1 MASEVLQRKIKTTQ
15 DLRDIVS
22 NMKTLSSV
30 SILQYEQANTVL
42 DKYQRNLR
50 DAFQVL
56 AIHNGMPQIKSQKT
70 PNKRHLFVL
79 IGSDNGMVGK
89 FNREVTE
96 KVSDFIKEQKIAKK
110 DTYFITIGKRLSAL
124 AEQAGFNILNG
135 FATSNSVKAVIDLTE
150 TVLMHIEKAISKS
163 RITDIYTC
171 CHYRNGSAGISTEM
185 KKILPVEN
193 AALQKLKHKKWET
206 NNVPMMP
213 VDNELMFKALTY
225 EMLMITIARHINS
238 SLSAEH
244 YTRMTNMQNAE
255 KNIDENLEEMNLLYQ
270 QQRQEEIT
278 NELIDVISGANAMQ
292 EKSKS

>member
-1 MASEVLQRKIKTTQ
+1 MAAEVLQRKIKTTQ

-70 PNKRHLFVL
+70 PNPRHLFVL
-79 IGSDNGMVGK
+79 VGSDNGMVGK

-96 KVSDFIKEQKIAKK
+96 KVNNFIKEQKIAKK
-110 DTYFITIGKRLSAL
+110 DAYFITIGKRLSAL
-124 AEQAGFNILNG
+124 AEQSGFNILNS
-135 FATSNSVKAVIDLTE
+135 FATSNSVKSVIDLTE
-150 TVLMHIEKAISKS
+150 TVLMHIEQAIRKS

-171 CHYRNGSAGISTEM
+171 CHYRNGTSGVSTEM
-185 KKILPVEN
+185 KKILPIEN
-193 AALQKLKHKKWET
+193 AMLQKLKYKKWET

-213 VDNELMFKALTY
+213 VDKELMFKALTS

-292 EKSKS
+292 EKNK

>member
-1 MASEVLQRKIKTTQ
+1 MPAEVLQRKIKITQ
-15 DLRDIVS
+15 DLREIVS

-50 DAFQVL
+50 DGFQVL
-56 AIHNGMPQIKSQKT
+56 AMHNGIPQLNASKT
-70 PNKRHLFVL
+70 SNPHYLFVL

-89 FNREVTE
+89 FNREITDEAVGFLRE
-96 KVSDFIKEQKIAKK
+96 HKIARQ
-110 DTYFITIGKRLSAL
+110 DAYFITIGKRISAL
-124 AEQAGFNILNG
+124 AEQAGFNILSG
-135 FATSNSVKAVIDLTE
+135 FATSNSVKAVIELTE
-150 TVLMHIEKAISKS
+150 TVLVHIEEAVRKS
-163 RITDIYTC
+163 RITDIYVC
-171 CHYRNGSAGISTEM
+171 NHQRDGASVVSTEM

-193 AALQKLKHKKWET
+193 DALQKLKYKKWET
-206 NNVPMMP
+206 NNLPMLP
-213 VDNELMFKALTY
+213 VDKSAMFAALVY
-225 EMLMITIARHINS
+225 EMLMITLAKHINS

-255 KNIDENLEEMNLLYQ
+255 KNIDENLEEMNLIYQ

-292 EKSKS
+292 EEK